1 MSREFKD
8 PEKIFD
14 WQPVPGLPEG
24 AWEIILYRDNESG
37 TYSRLL
43 RVEPGF
49 TGSEK
54 PLKHDFDE
62 VVYIIKGGLIDR
74 LTGQPYPAGTF
85 GYFPAGLEHGPHTAP
100 VGALM
105 IEFRHYKSKPFNK
118 SK

>member
-1 MSREFKD
+1 MSREFRD
-8 PEKIFD
+8 PEKIFE

-24 AWEIILYRDNESG
+24 AWEIILYRDNNSG

-49 TGSEK
+49 IGSDQ

-62 VVYIIKGGLIDR
+62 VVYIIKGGLVDR

-105 IEFRHYKSKPFNK
+105 IEFRHYKSKTVQQI
-118 SK
+118 

>member
-8 PEKIFD
+8 PESTSE
-14 WQPVPGLPEG
+14 WQPVSGLPQG
-24 AWEIILYRDNESG
+24 AWEIILYREKDSG

-43 RVEPGF
+43 RIEPGF
-49 TGSEK
+49 TGSEQ

-62 VVYIIKGGLIDR
+62 VVYIIKGGLVDK
-74 LTGQPYPAGTF
+74 LTGQAYPAGTF
-85 GYFPAGLEHGPHTAP
+85 GFFPEGLEHGPHTAP

-105 IEFRHYKSKPFNK
+105 IEFRHCKSKPSSK